1 MSKDRRTIRATDA
14 ETGEEL
20 EVTFDPDSGLYEING
35 DDVIRAEPLETRGD
49 ASVFQRPTDK
59 KLYTVPHSDLHRLH
73 K

>member
-14 ETGEEL
+14 ESGEEL
-20 EVTFDPDSGLYEING
+20 EVTF
-35 DDVIRAEPLETRGD
+35 
-49 ASVFQRPTDK
+49 K